1 MLEKTVNVN
10 LKISDYSNRVL
21 GVVKEKYGF
30 KDKSQALDKIMDMYG
45 EEFVEKE
52 VREDVIL
59 EVIAEVEKMKMQKQK
74 PMSKSELNM
83 FFENA
88 KK

>member
-45 EEFVEKE
+45 EDFIEKE
-52 VREDVIL
+52 VREDVVL
-59 EVIAEVEKMKMQKQK
+59 EVIAEVEKMKKQKLK
-74 PMSKSELNM
+74 PMSKNELNK

>member
-1 MLEKTVNVN
+1 MIEKTVNVN

-21 GVVKEKYGF
+21 GVVKEKYGY
-30 KDKSQALDKIMDMYG
+30 KDKSQALNKILDIYG

-52 VREDVIL
+52 LRDDIVA
-59 EVIAEVEKMKMQKQK
+59 EVIAEVEKIKKQK
-74 PMSKSELNM
+74 LKSMSKSELNK

>member
-59 EVIAEVEKMKMQKQK
+59 EVIAEVEKMKKQKQK
-74 PMSKSELNM
+74 PMSKSELNK

>member
-59 EVIAEVEKMKMQKQK
+59 EVIAEVEKMKKQKQK